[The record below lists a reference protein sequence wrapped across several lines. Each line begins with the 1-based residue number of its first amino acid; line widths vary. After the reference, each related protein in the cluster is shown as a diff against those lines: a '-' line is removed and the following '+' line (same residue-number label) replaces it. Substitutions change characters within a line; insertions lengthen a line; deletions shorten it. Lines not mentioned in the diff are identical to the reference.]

1 MNRLFWIII
10 SAWFAFSLQAC
21 SGSSS
26 SSNDENDPD
35 EYEDEYDGEGG
46 DNGKGDGNSSGSRWD
61 KKSSGVVQKDSLGNP
76 ISSAG
81 EPGKPGEPGESGN
94 SSSSTGPVVG
104 IKDTV
109 IVDTTAVVD
118 VDALPE
124 CTADNEGESFLVKSE
139 NILYFCLAKEWVPS
153 DAVAQTAG
161 ISCRNGV
168 MVTGVNADDD
178 DDGGSSTGGYSSPW
192 GNFGGGG
199 NSVNT
204 SAVDDSSA
212 VPRMVGAHLVGV
224 AEKGPFRY
232 GTSIK
237 LIELDSTQ
245 HLADSKRTHKTCIL
259 NGDGN
264 YSFDS
269 VDFVSPYLRV
279 KANGFFRNELTGGL
293 SSKPVTLEAVVD
305 VTEKDT
311 VNVNILTHMEAPRVL
326 KLVENSGNNQP
337 VRAVKAQALREILSS
352 FEIQWDKS
360 SGSSSGGNNGGF
372 GGWNFGGQ
380 QQQTLTTDGRFAED
394 IGLFD
399 GDEYSG
405 ALLAI
410 SIMMQRNGSGS
421 EMTSYAAGIADRIKG
436 NGNWDD
442 NNAKADL
449 ADWLMVL
456 DTSGSYATIRNNIAS
471 WKMGEVPDFEKHL
484 KRFWSRAYN
493 FGDCNAQKADSVFCI
508 SNSLSAYF
516 CGGGYDQPGPTV
528 RFICDANTH
537 EWRAATAVEK
547 DTYGYGKGEYPGQ
560 IKNGRVNKEAYY
572 VYDNGKWRLA
582 TSDDIQ
588 EFEDIEDVYK
598 SLQAGEK
605 VIFFLRHAKRSDD
618 TGKNGHLTDE
628 GKAQSKSV
636 GEKFKGEDI
645 YFANSNYTRS
655 YETCDNIAIG
665 AGMSGAEKNVI
676 DDLDG
681 EWYVKDNNKLEQYK
695 SNNGGG
701 WVVASEYTYKG
712 SYSDAYYDL
721 EEYSEKY
728 ITEVIKPEFSKVKK
742 VGVFISHDMFVVP
755 LTAYFTNMKVNLR
768 YFDTKQWIN
777 YLAGLAIIMGK
788 DGTIRYVPVRGLDS
802 GTMTM

>member
-1 MNRLFWIII
+1 MNRLFWIIV
-10 SAWFAFSLQAC
+10 FAFWALSMEGC
-21 SGSSS
+21 SGHSSS
-26 SSNDENDPD
+26 SDP
-35 EYEDEYDGEGG
+35 EEDVEDIYSEEG
-46 DNGKGDGNSSGSRWD
+46 SSGSRWE
-61 KKSSGVVQKDSLGNP
+61 KNSSGVVQKDSLGRP
-76 ISSAG
+76 ISSATDA
-81 EPGKPGEPGESGN
+81 GKPGETSN

-109 IVDTTAVVD
+109 ITDTTMVSD

-124 CTADNEGESFLVKSE
+124 CNAASEGESFFVRNE
-139 NILYFCLAKEWVPS
+139 NTLYFCLAKNWVPS
-153 DAVAQTAG
+153 DEVAQTTG

-168 MVTGVNADDD
+168 LVTGEDVDDD
-178 DDGGSSTGGYSSPW
+178 DDDSGSSGGTTFPW

-204 SAVDDSSA
+204 SAVDDSTA
-212 VPRMVGAHLVGV
+212 EPRMVGAHLVGI

-232 GTSIK
+232 GTSVK

-279 KANGFFRNELTGGL
+279 KASGYFRNELTGGL

-337 VRAVKAQALREILSS
+337 IRAVKAQALRDILSS
-352 FEIQWDKS
+352 FDIQWEKS
-360 SGSSSGGNNGGF
+360 SGSGSTGGGNGGGFGGGF
-372 GGWNFGGQ
+372 GGWNFGG

-410 SIMMQRNGSGS
+410 SIMMQRKGSGS
-421 EMTSYAAGIADRIKG
+421 EMLSYAAGIADRIKG

-471 WKMGEVPDFEKHL
+471 WNLGEVPAFEKHL

-493 FGDCNAQKADSVFCI
+493 FGDCNAQNADTVKCI

-537 EWRAATAVEK
+537 EWRAATDIEK
-547 DTYGYGKGEYPGQ
+547 DTYGFGKGEYEGQ
-560 IKNGRVNKEAYY
+560 IKSGRVNTDRYY
-572 VYDNGKWRLA
+572 IYDDNKWRAA
-582 TSDDIQ
+582 TNDDIR
-588 EFEDIEDVYK
+588 EFEELQSVYK
-598 SLQAGEK
+598 SLKSGEK
-605 VIFFLRHAKRSDD
+605 VIFFLRHAKRTDD

-628 GKAQSKSV
+628 GKSQSKQV
-636 GEKFKGEDI
+636 GEQLKGEDI
-645 YFANSNYTRS
+645 YFANSTYTRS
-655 YETCDNIAIG
+655 METCENIAKG
-665 AGMSGAEKNVI
+665 AGVSYSENTIEA
-676 DDLDG
+676 LDG
-681 EWYVKDNNKLEQYK
+681 EWYVKDNSKLEQHK
-695 SNNGGG
+695 SSDGGG
-701 WVVASEYTYKG
+701 WVVASAYAYKG
-712 SYSDAYYDL
+712 AYTDAFYDL
-721 EEYSEKY
+721 ATYSENF
-728 ITEVIKPEFSKVKK
+728 ITEIIKPEFKNVKR

-755 LTAYFTNMKVNLR
+755 LTAYYTDKKVNLR
-768 YFDTKQWIN
+768 YFETKQWIN
-777 YLAGLAIIMGK
+777 YLAGLAIILGT

>member
-1 MNRLFWIII
+1 MNRLFWIVV
-10 SAWFAFSLQAC
+10 FAFWTLSMEGC
-21 SGSSS
+21 SGHSSS
-26 SSNDENDPD
+26 SDP
-35 EYEDEYDGEGG
+35 EEDVEDIYSEEG
-46 DNGKGDGNSSGSRWD
+46 SSGSRWE
-61 KKSSGVVQKDSLGNP
+61 KNSSGVVQKDSLGRP
-76 ISSAG
+76 ISSATDA
-81 EPGKPGEPGESGN
+81 GKPGESSN

-109 IVDTTAVVD
+109 ITDTTMVSD

-124 CTADNEGESFLVKSE
+124 CNAASEGESFFVRNE
-139 NILYFCLAKEWVPS
+139 NTLYFCLAKNWVPS
-153 DAVAQTAG
+153 DEVAQTTG

-168 MVTGVNADDD
+168 LVTGEDVDDD
-178 DDGGSSTGGYSSPW
+178 DDDSGSSGGTTFPW

-204 SAVDDSSA
+204 SAVDDSTA
-212 VPRMVGAHLVGV
+212 EPRMVGAHLVGI

-232 GTSIK
+232 GTSVK

-279 KANGFFRNELTGGL
+279 KASGYFRNELTGGL

-337 VRAVKAQALREILSS
+337 IRAVKAQALRDILSS
-352 FEIQWDKS
+352 FDIQWEKS
-360 SGSSSGGNNGGF
+360 SGSGSTGGGNGGGF

-410 SIMMQRNGSGS
+410 SIMMQRKGSGS
-421 EMTSYAAGIADRIKG
+421 EMLSYAAGIADRIKG

-471 WKMGEVPDFEKHL
+471 WNLGEVPAFEKHL

-493 FGDCNAQKADSVFCI
+493 FGDCNAQNADTVKCI

-537 EWRAATAVEK
+537 EWRAATDIEK
-547 DTYGYGKGEYPGQ
+547 DTYGFGKGEYDGQ
-560 IKNGRVNKEAYY
+560 IKSGRVNTDRYY
-572 VYDNGKWRLA
+572 IYDDNKWRAA

-588 EFEDIEDVYK
+588 EFEELESVYK
-598 SLQAGEK
+598 SLKSGEK
-605 VIFFLRHAKRSDD
+605 VIFFLRHAKRTDD

-628 GKAQSKSV
+628 GKSQSKQV
-636 GEKFKGEDI
+636 GEQLKGEDI
-645 YFANSNYTRS
+645 YFANSTYTRS
-655 YETCDNIAIG
+655 METCENIAKG
-665 AGMSGAEKNVI
+665 AGVSYSENTIEA
-676 DDLDG
+676 LDG
-681 EWYVKDNNKLEQYK
+681 EWYVKDNSKLEQHK
-695 SNNGGG
+695 SSDGGG
-701 WVVASEYTYKG
+701 WAVASAYAYKG
-712 SYSDAYYDL
+712 AYSDAFYDL
-721 EEYSEKY
+721 ATYSENF
-728 ITEVIKPEFSKVKK
+728 ITEIIKPEFKNVKR

-755 LTAYFTNMKVNLR
+755 LTAYYTDKKVNLR
-768 YFDTKQWIN
+768 YFETKQWIN
-777 YLAGLAIIMGK
+777 YLAGLAIILGT

>member
-1 MNRLFWIII
+1 MNRLFWIIV
-10 SAWFAFSLQAC
+10 SVWFAFSMQAC

-26 SSNDENDPD
+26 SSNEELDPD
-35 EYEDEYDGEGG
+35 EIGDDYIDDDDDGR
-46 DNGKGDGNSSGSRWD
+46 SSGSRWE
-61 KKSSGVVQKDSLGNP
+61 KRSSGVVQKDSLGRP
-76 ISSAG
+76 ISSAAD
-81 EPGKPGEPGESGN
+81 PDKPGEPGEPGGSGN

-104 IKDTV
+104 IEDPV
-109 IVDTTAVVD
+109 IEDTTTVVD
-118 VDALPE
+118 VEALPE
-124 CTADNEGESFLVKSE
+124 CTAQSEGESFLVKSE
-139 NILYFCLAKEWVPS
+139 NILYFCLAGEWVPS
-153 DAVAQTAG
+153 EEVSQATG
-161 ISCRNGV
+161 ISCRDGK
-168 MVTGVNADDD
+168 MYTGVEDDD
-178 DDGGSSTGGYSSPW
+178 EKGSSSGGTSPW
-192 GNFGGGG
+192 GNFGGS
-199 NSVNT
+199 SVNT
-204 SAVDDSSA
+204 AAVDTA
-212 VPRMVGAHLVGV
+212 EPRIVGARLVGI

-269 VDFVSPYLRV
+269 VDYVSPYLRV
-279 KANGFFRNELTGGL
+279 KANGYYRSELTGGL
-293 SSKPVTLEAVVD
+293 SPSPVTLEAVVD

-311 VNVNILTHMEAPRVL
+311 VNVNILTHMEAERVL

-337 VRAVKAQALREILSS
+337 IRAVKAQALRDILSS
-352 FEIQWDKS
+352 FDIQWEKS
-360 SGSSSGGNNGGF
+360 SGSGSTGGNGGF

-380 QQQTLTTDGRFAED
+380 QQQLTTDGRFAED

-410 SIMMQRNGSGS
+410 SIMMQRKGSGS
-421 EMTSYAAGIADRIKG
+421 EMMSYAAGIADRIKG

-471 WKMGEVPDFEKHL
+471 WNMGEVPAFEKHL

-493 FGDCNAQKADSVFCI
+493 FGDCNAQNADTVKCI

-560 IKNGRVNKEAYY
+560 IKNGRVDKEKYY
-572 VYDNGKWRLA
+572 VYDDENKKWRAA

-588 EFEDIEDVYK
+588 EFEDLEDVYK
-598 SLQAGEK
+598 GLKAGEK

-618 TGKNGHLTDE
+618 TGKKGHLTDD
-628 GKAQSKSV
+628 GKTQSQGV
-636 GEKFKGEDI
+636 GAKLKGEDI
-645 YFANSNYTRS
+645 YFANSTYTRS
-655 YETCDNIAIG
+655 METCENIAKG
-665 AGMSGAEKNVI
+665 AGSSYSENTIEA
-676 DDLDG
+676 LDG

-701 WVVASEYTYKG
+701 WVVASEYAYKG
-712 SYSDAYYDL
+712 SYSDAFYDL
-721 EEYSEKY
+721 GNYSENF
-728 ITEVIKPEFSKVKK
+728 ITEIIKPEFANVKK

-755 LTAYFTNMKVNLR
+755 LTAYFTDKKVNLR

>member
-1 MNRLFWIII
+1 MNRLFWIIV
-10 SAWFAFSLQAC
+10 SVWFAFSMQAC

-26 SSNDENDPD
+26 SSNEELDPD
-35 EYEDEYDGEGG
+35 EIGDDYIDDDDDGR
-46 DNGKGDGNSSGSRWD
+46 SSGSRWE
-61 KKSSGVVQKDSLGNP
+61 KRSSGVVQKDSLGRP
-76 ISSAG
+76 ISSAAD
-81 EPGKPGEPGESGN
+81 PDKPGEPGEPGGSGN

-104 IKDTV
+104 IEDPV
-109 IVDTTAVVD
+109 IEDTTTVVD
-118 VDALPE
+118 VEALPE
-124 CTADNEGESFLVKSE
+124 CTAQSEGESFLVKSE
-139 NILYFCLAKEWVPS
+139 NILYFCLAGEWVPS
-153 DAVAQTAG
+153 EEVSQAAG
-161 ISCRNGV
+161 ISCRDGK
-168 MVTGVNADDD
+168 MYTGVEDDD
-178 DDGGSSTGGYSSPW
+178 EKGSSSGGTSPW
-192 GNFGGGG
+192 GNFGG

-204 SAVDDSSA
+204 AAVDTA
-212 VPRMVGAHLVGV
+212 EPRIVGARLVGV

-269 VDFVSPYLRV
+269 VDYVSPYLRV
-279 KANGFFRNELTGGL
+279 KANGYYRSELTGGL
-293 SSKPVTLEAVVD
+293 SPSPVTLEAVVD

-311 VNVNILTHMEAPRVL
+311 VNVNILTHMEAGRVL

-337 VRAVKAQALREILSS
+337 IRKVKAQALREILSS

-360 SGSSSGGNNGGF
+360 SGSGSTGGGF
-372 GGWNFGGQ
+372 GGGWGFGQ
-380 QQQTLTTDGRFAED
+380 QQQQLTTDGRFAED

-410 SIMMQRNGSGS
+410 SIMMQRKGSGS
-421 EMTSYAAGIADRIKG
+421 EMMSYAAGIADRIKG

-471 WKMGEVPDFEKHL
+471 WNMGEVPAFEKHL

-560 IKNGRVNKEAYY
+560 IKNGRVDKEKYY
-572 VYDNGKWRLA
+572 VYDDENKKWRAA

-588 EFEDIEDVYK
+588 EFEDLEDVYK
-598 SLQAGEK
+598 GLKAGEK

-618 TGKNGHLTDE
+618 TGKKGHLTDD
-628 GKAQSKSV
+628 GKTQSQNV
-636 GEKFKGEDI
+636 GAKLKGEDI
-645 YFANSNYTRS
+645 YFANSTYTRS
-655 YETCDNIAIG
+655 METCENIAKG
-665 AGMSGAEKNVI
+665 AGSSYSENTIEA
-676 DDLDG
+676 LDG

-701 WVVASEYTYKG
+701 WVVASEYAYKG
-712 SYSDAYYDL
+712 SYPDAFYDL
-721 EEYSEKY
+721 GNYSEKF
-728 ITEVIKPEFSKVKK
+728 ITEIIKPEFANVKK

-755 LTAYFTNMKVNLR
+755 LTAYFTDKKVNLR

>member
-1 MNRLFWIII
+1 MNRLFWIIVSVWI
-10 SAWFAFSLQAC
+10 AFSMQAC

-26 SSNDENDPD
+26 SSNEELDPD
-35 EYEDEYDGEGG
+35 EYGDVYEGD
-46 DNGKGDGNSSGSRWD
+46 DNGRSSGSRWE
-61 KKSSGVVQKDSLGNP
+61 KRSSGVVQKDSLGRP
-76 ISSAG
+76 ISSAAD
-81 EPGKPGEPGESGN
+81 PDKPGEPGGN
-94 SSSSTGPVVG
+94 PTDPSVSSSSTGAVAG

-109 IVDTTAVVD
+109 IEDTTTVVD
-118 VDALPE
+118 VEALPE
-124 CTADNEGESFLVKSE
+124 CTAANEGESFLVKSE

-153 DAVAQTAG
+153 EEVSQSTG
-161 ISCRNGV
+161 ISCRDGK
-168 MVTGVNADDD
+168 MYTGVEDEDDSK
-178 DDGGSSTGGYSSPW
+178 GSSTGGSTSPW
-192 GNFGGGG
+192 GGFGGG
-199 NSVNT
+199 NTVNT
-204 SAVDDSSA
+204 AAVDTA
-212 VPRMVGAHLVGV
+212 EPRIVGARLVGV

-245 HLADSKRTHKTCIL
+245 HLADSKRTHNTCIL

-269 VDFVSPYLRV
+269 VDYVSPYLRI
-279 KANGFFRNELTGGL
+279 KANGYFRNELTGGL

-311 VNVNILTHMEAPRVL
+311 VNVNILTHMEAGRVL

-337 VRAVKAQALREILSS
+337 IRAVKAQALREILSS
-352 FEIQWDKS
+352 FEIQWDGKS
-360 SGSSSGGNNGGF
+360 SSTGGNTGGGF
-372 GGWNFGGQ
+372 GGGWGFGQ
-380 QQQTLTTDGRFAED
+380 QQQQLTTDGRFAED

-410 SIMMQRNGSGS
+410 SIMMQRKGSGS
-421 EMTSYAAGIADRIKG
+421 EMLSYAAGIADRIKG

-471 WKMGEVPDFEKHL
+471 WHMGEVPAFEKHL

-493 FGDCNAQKADSVFCI
+493 FGDCNAQKADTVYCI

-537 EWRAATAVEK
+537 EWRAATDVEK

-560 IKNGRVNKEAYY
+560 LKNGRVNKEKYY
-572 VYDNGKWRLA
+572 VYDDENHKWRAA

-588 EFEDIEDVYK
+588 EFEPIEDVYK
-598 SLQAGEK
+598 NLKAGEK
-605 VIFFLRHAKRSDD
+605 VIFYLRHAKRSDD

-628 GKAQSKSV
+628 GKNQSQSV
-636 GEKFKGEDI
+636 GEKLKGEDI
-645 YFANSNYTRS
+645 YFANSTYTRS
-655 YETCDNIAIG
+655 KETCENIAKGAGASYTENTIG
-665 AGMSGAEKNVI
+665 A
-676 DDLDG
+676 LDG

-701 WVVASEYTYKG
+701 WVVASEYAYKG
-712 SYSDAYYDL
+712 SYTDAFYDL
-721 EEYSEKY
+721 ETYSENFIKE
-728 ITEVIKPEFSKVKK
+728 IIKPEFAKVKK
-742 VGVFISHDMFVVP
+742 VGVFISHDMFVAP
-755 LTAYFTNMKVNLR
+755 FTAYFTDKKVNLR

-788 DGTIRYVPVRGLDS
+788 DGSIRYVPVRGLDS

>member
-1 MNRLFWIII
+1 MNRLFWIIV
-10 SAWFAFSLQAC
+10 SVWFAFSMQAC

-26 SSNDENDPD
+26 SSNEELDPD
-35 EYEDEYDGEGG
+35 EIGDDYVDG
-46 DNGKGDGNSSGSRWD
+46 DDDGRSSGSRWE
-61 KKSSGVVQKDSLGNP
+61 KRSSGVVQKDSLGRP
-76 ISSAG
+76 ISSAAD
-81 EPGKPGEPGESGN
+81 PDKPGEPGEPGGSGN

-104 IKDTV
+104 IEDPV
-109 IVDTTAVVD
+109 IEDTTTVVD
-118 VDALPE
+118 VEALPE
-124 CTADNEGESFLVKSE
+124 CTAQSEGESFLVKSE
-139 NILYFCLAKEWVPS
+139 NILYFCLAGEWVPS
-153 DAVAQTAG
+153 EEVSQATG
-161 ISCRNGV
+161 ISCRDGK
-168 MVTGVNADDD
+168 MYTGVEDDD
-178 DDGGSSTGGYSSPW
+178 EKGSSSGGTSPW
-192 GNFGGGG
+192 GNFGG

-204 SAVDDSSA
+204 AAVDTA
-212 VPRMVGAHLVGV
+212 EPRIVGARLVGV

-269 VDFVSPYLRV
+269 VDYVSPYLRV
-279 KANGFFRNELTGGL
+279 KANGYYRSELTGGL
-293 SSKPVTLEAVVD
+293 SPSPVTLEAVVD

-311 VNVNILTHMEAPRVL
+311 VNVNILTHMEAERVL

-337 VRAVKAQALREILSS
+337 IRAVKAQALRDILSS
-352 FEIQWDKS
+352 FDIQWDKS
-360 SGSSSGGNNGGF
+360 SGSGSTGGNGGF

-380 QQQTLTTDGRFAED
+380 QQQLTTDGRFAED

-410 SIMMQRNGSGS
+410 SIMMQRKGSGS
-421 EMTSYAAGIADRIKG
+421 EMMSYAAGIADRIKG

-471 WKMGEVPDFEKHL
+471 WNMGEVPDFEKHL

-560 IKNGRVNKEAYY
+560 IKNGRVDKEKYY
-572 VYDNGKWRLA
+572 VYDDENKKWRAA

-588 EFEDIEDVYK
+588 EFEDLEDVYK
-598 SLQAGEK
+598 SLQPGEK
-605 VIFFLRHAKRSDD
+605 VRHAKRSDD
-618 TGKNGHLTDE
+618 TGKKGHLTDD
-628 GKAQSKSV
+628 GKTQSQNV
-636 GEKFKGEDI
+636 GAKLKGEDI
-645 YFANSNYTRS
+645 YFANSTYTRS
-655 YETCDNIAIG
+655 METCENIAKG
-665 AGMSGAEKNVI
+665 AGSSYSENTIEA
-676 DDLDG
+676 LDG

-701 WVVASEYTYKG
+701 WVVASEYAYKG
-712 SYSDAYYDL
+712 SYTDAFYDL
-721 EEYSEKY
+721 GTYSESF
-728 ITEVIKPEFSKVKK
+728 ITEIIKPEFANVKK

-755 LTAYFTNMKVNLR
+755 LTAYFTDKKVNLR
-768 YFDTKQWIN
+768 YFDTKQWVN

>member
-1 MNRLFWIII
+1 MNRLFWIIV
-10 SAWFAFSLQAC
+10 SVWFAFSMQAC

-26 SSNDENDPD
+26 SSNEELDPD
-35 EYEDEYDGEGG
+35 EIGDDYIDDDDDGR
-46 DNGKGDGNSSGSRWD
+46 SSGSRWE
-61 KKSSGVVQKDSLGNP
+61 KRSSGVVQKDSLGRP
-76 ISSAG
+76 ISSAAD
-81 EPGKPGEPGESGN
+81 PDKPGEPGEPGGSGN

-104 IKDTV
+104 IEDPV
-109 IVDTTAVVD
+109 IEDTTTVVD
-118 VDALPE
+118 VEALPE
-124 CTADNEGESFLVKSE
+124 CTAQSEGESFLVKSE
-139 NILYFCLAKEWVPS
+139 DILYFCLAGEWVPS
-153 DAVAQTAG
+153 EEVSQATG
-161 ISCRNGV
+161 ISCRDGK
-168 MVTGVNADDD
+168 MYTGVEDDD
-178 DDGGSSTGGYSSPW
+178 EKGSSSGGTSPW
-192 GNFGGGG
+192 GNFGG

-204 SAVDDSSA
+204 AAVDTA
-212 VPRMVGAHLVGV
+212 EPRIVGARLVGV

-269 VDFVSPYLRV
+269 VDYVSPYLRV
-279 KANGFFRNELTGGL
+279 KANGYYRSELTGGL
-293 SSKPVTLEAVVD
+293 SPSPVTLEAVVD

-311 VNVNILTHMEAPRVL
+311 VNVNILTHMEAERVL

-337 VRAVKAQALREILSS
+337 IRAVKAQALRDILSS
-352 FEIQWDKS
+352 FDIQWDKS
-360 SGSSSGGNNGGF
+360 SGSGSTGGNGGF

-380 QQQTLTTDGRFAED
+380 QQQLTTDGRFAED

-410 SIMMQRNGSGS
+410 SIMMQRKGSGS
-421 EMTSYAAGIADRIKG
+421 EMMSYAAGIADRIKG

-471 WKMGEVPDFEKHL
+471 WNMGEVPDFEKHL

-560 IKNGRVNKEAYY
+560 IKNGRVDKEKYY
-572 VYDNGKWRLA
+572 VYDDENKKWRAA

-588 EFEDIEDVYK
+588 EFEDLEDVYK
-598 SLQAGEK
+598 GLKAGEK

-618 TGKNGHLTDE
+618 TGKKGHLTDD
-628 GKAQSKSV
+628 GKTQSQGV
-636 GEKFKGEDI
+636 GAKLKGEDI
-645 YFANSNYTRS
+645 YFANSTYTRS
-655 YETCDNIAIG
+655 METCENIAKG
-665 AGMSGAEKNVI
+665 AGSSYSENTIEA
-676 DDLDG
+676 LDG

-701 WVVASEYTYKG
+701 WVVASEYAYKG
-712 SYSDAYYDL
+712 SYTDAFYDL
-721 EEYSEKY
+721 GTYSESF
-728 ITEVIKPEFSKVKK
+728 ITEIIKPEFANVKK

-755 LTAYFTNMKVNLR
+755 LTAYFTDKKVNLR
-768 YFDTKQWIN
+768 YFDTKQWVN

>member
-10 SAWFAFSLQAC
+10 SVWFAFSMQAC
-21 SGSSS
+21 SGNSS
-26 SSNDENDPD
+26 SSNEGVDPD
-35 EYEDEYDGEGG
+35 EEYIDEDDDHGR
-46 DNGKGDGNSSGSRWD
+46 SSGSRWD
-61 KKSSGVVQKDSLGNP
+61 KHSSGVVQKDSLGRP
-76 ISSAG
+76 LSSSAG
-81 EPGKPGEPGESGN
+81 DPGKPGEPGSTT
-94 SSSSTGPVVG
+94 SSSSTGPVIG
-104 IKDTV
+104 IQDTV
-109 IVDTTAVVD
+109 IEDTSVVVD
-118 VDALPE
+118 VEALPE
-124 CTADNEGESFLVKSE
+124 CTAENEGESFLVKSE
-139 NILYFCLAKEWVPS
+139 NVLYFCLAKEWVAS
-153 DAVAQTAG
+153 EEVSQTTG

-168 MVTGVNADDD
+168 LMTGGDEGDD

-199 NSVNT
+199 GNSVNT
-204 SAVDDSSA
+204 AAVDTA
-212 VPRMVGAHLVGV
+212 EPRIVGAHLVGV

-264 YSFDS
+264 FNFDS
-269 VDFVSPYLRV
+269 VDYVSPYLRV
-279 KANGFFRNELTGGL
+279 KATGYFRNELTGGL
-293 SSKPVTLEAVVD
+293 SSEHVTLEAVVD
-305 VTEKDT
+305 VTEKDS
-311 VNVNILTHMEAPRVL
+311 VNVNMLTHMEAPRVL

-337 VRAVKAQALREILSS
+337 VRAVKAQALRDILAS
-352 FEIQWDKS
+352 FEIQWEKS
-360 SGSSSGGNNGGF
+360 SSSGGNGGGF
-372 GGWNFGGQ
+372 GGWGFGQ
-380 QQQTLTTDGRFAED
+380 QQQQQVKTDGRFAED

-410 SIMMQRNGSGS
+410 SIMMQRKGSGR
-421 EMTSYAAGIADRIKG
+421 EMLSYTSGIADRIKG

-456 DTSGSYATIRNNIAS
+456 DTSGSYATIRNNVAS
-471 WKMGEVPDFEKHL
+471 WNMGKVPDFEQHL
-484 KRFWSRAYN
+484 RHFWTKVYN
-493 FGDCNAQKADSVFCI
+493 FGECGSHNADTVKFI
-508 SNSLSAYF
+508 SNSLSKYF
-516 CGGGYDQPGPTV
+516 VSGYDQPGPTV
-528 RFICDANTH
+528 RFICDASTH
-537 EWRAATAVEK
+537 EWRAATDVEK

-560 IKNGRVNKEAYY
+560 LKNGIINKEKYY
-572 VYDNGKWRLA
+572 VYDDANKKWRAA

-588 EFEDIEDVYK
+588 EFEAIEDVYK
-598 SLQAGEK
+598 SLKSGEK

-628 GKAQSKSV
+628 GKSQSQSV
-636 GEKFKGEDI
+636 GEKLKGEDI
-645 YFANSNYTRS
+645 YFANSTYTRS
-655 YETCDNIAIG
+655 KETCENIAKG
-665 AGMSGAEKNVI
+665 AGASYTENTLE
-676 DDLDG
+676 DLDG
-681 EWYVKDNNKLEQYK
+681 EWYVKDNNKLESYK
-695 SNNGGG
+695 SSNGGG
-701 WVVASEYTYKG
+701 WVVASEYAYKG
-712 SYSDAYYDL
+712 SYTDAFYDL
-721 EEYSEKY
+721 EDYSDKY
-728 ITEVIKPEFSKVKK
+728 IKEIIKPEFANVKK

-755 LTAYFTNMKVNLR
+755 LTAYFTNKKVNLR

>member
-1 MNRLFWIII
+1 MNRLFWIIV
-10 SAWFAFSLQAC
+10 SVWFAFSMQAC

-26 SSNDENDPD
+26 SSNEELDPD
-35 EYEDEYDGEGG
+35 EIGDDYIDDDDDGR
-46 DNGKGDGNSSGSRWD
+46 SSGSRWE
-61 KKSSGVVQKDSLGNP
+61 KRSSGVVQKDSLGRP
-76 ISSAG
+76 ISSAAD
-81 EPGKPGEPGESGN
+81 PDKPGEPGEPGGSGN
-94 SSSSTGPVVG
+94 SSSSTGAVVG
-104 IKDTV
+104 IEDPV
-109 IVDTTAVVD
+109 IEDTTTVVD
-118 VDALPE
+118 VEALPE
-124 CTADNEGESFLVKSE
+124 CTAQSEGESFLVKSE
-139 NILYFCLAKEWVPS
+139 NILYFCLAGEWVPS
-153 DAVAQTAG
+153 EEVSQATG
-161 ISCRNGV
+161 ISCRDGK
-168 MVTGVNADDD
+168 MYTGVEDDD
-178 DDGGSSTGGYSSPW
+178 EKGSSSGGTSPW
-192 GNFGGGG
+192 GNFGG

-204 SAVDDSSA
+204 AAVDTA
-212 VPRMVGAHLVGV
+212 EPRIVGARLVGV

-269 VDFVSPYLRV
+269 VDYVSPYLRV
-279 KANGFFRNELTGGL
+279 KANGYYRSELTGGL
-293 SSKPVTLEAVVD
+293 SSKAVTLEAVVD

-311 VNVNILTHMEAPRVL
+311 VNVNILTHMEAERVL

-337 VRAVKAQALREILSS
+337 IRAVKAQALRDILSS
-352 FEIQWDKS
+352 FDIQWDKS
-360 SGSSSGGNNGGF
+360 SGSGSTGGNGGF

-380 QQQTLTTDGRFAED
+380 QQQLTTDGRFAED

-410 SIMMQRNGSGS
+410 SIMMQRKGSGS
-421 EMTSYAAGIADRIKG
+421 EMMSYAAGIADRIKG

-471 WKMGEVPDFEKHL
+471 WNMGEVPDFEKHL

-560 IKNGRVNKEAYY
+560 IKNGRVDKEKYY
-572 VYDNGKWRLA
+572 VYDDENKKWRAA

-588 EFEDIEDVYK
+588 EFEDLEDVYK
-598 SLQAGEK
+598 GLKAGEK

-628 GKAQSKSV
+628 GKAQSQGV
-636 GEKFKGEDI
+636 GAKLKGEDI
-645 YFANSNYTRS
+645 YFANSTYTRS
-655 YETCDNIAIG
+655 METCENVAKG
-665 AGMSGAEKNVI
+665 AGVSFTENTIEA
-676 DDLDG
+676 LDG

-701 WVVASEYTYKG
+701 WVVASEYAYKG
-712 SYSDAYYDL
+712 SYTDAFYDL
-721 EEYSEKY
+721 GTYSESF
-728 ITEVIKPEFSKVKK
+728 ITEIIKPEFANVKK

-755 LTAYFTNMKVNLR
+755 LTAYFTDKKVNLR

>member
-1 MNRLFWIII
+1 MNRLFWIIV
-10 SAWFAFSLQAC
+10 SVWFAFSMQAC

-26 SSNDENDPD
+26 SSNEEVDPD
-35 EYEDEYDGEGG
+35 EIGDDYVDG
-46 DNGKGDGNSSGSRWD
+46 DDDGRSSGSRWE
-61 KKSSGVVQKDSLGNP
+61 KRSSGVVQKDSLGRP
-76 ISSAG
+76 ISSAAD
-81 EPGKPGEPGESGN
+81 PDKPGEPGQSGN
-94 SSSSTGPVVG
+94 SSSSTGAVVG
-104 IKDTV
+104 IEDPV
-109 IVDTTAVVD
+109 IEDTTTVVD
-118 VDALPE
+118 VEALPE
-124 CTADNEGESFLVKSE
+124 CTAQNEGESFLVKSE
-139 NILYFCLAKEWVPS
+139 NVLYFCLAGEWVPS
-153 DAVAQTAG
+153 EEVSQATG
-161 ISCRNGV
+161 ISCRDGK
-168 MVTGVNADDD
+168 MYTGVEDEDEKGSSS
-178 DDGGSSTGGYSSPW
+178 GGSTSPW
-192 GNFGGGG
+192 GFGGG

-204 SAVDDSSA
+204 AAVDTA
-212 VPRMVGAHLVGV
+212 EPRIVGAHLVGV

-269 VDFVSPYLRV
+269 VDYVSPYLRV
-279 KANGFFRNELTGGL
+279 KANGYYRSELTGGL
-293 SSKPVTLEAVVD
+293 SPSPVTLEAVVD

-311 VNVNILTHMEAPRVL
+311 VNVNILTHMEAGRVL

-337 VRAVKAQALREILSS
+337 IRAVKAQALRDILSS
-352 FEIQWDKS
+352 FDIQWEKS
-360 SGSSSGGNNGGF
+360 SGSGSTGGNGGF

-380 QQQTLTTDGRFAED
+380 QQQQLTTDGRFAED

-410 SIMMQRNGSGS
+410 SIMMQRKGSGS
-421 EMTSYAAGIADRIKG
+421 EMASYAAGIADRIKG

-471 WKMGEVPDFEKHL
+471 WNMGEVPDFEKHL

-493 FGDCNAQKADSVFCI
+493 FGDCNAQNADTVKCI

-537 EWRAATAVEK
+537 VWRAATAVEK

-560 IKNGRVNKEAYY
+560 IKNGRVDKEKYY
-572 VYDNGKWRLA
+572 VYDDENKKWRVA

-588 EFEDIEDVYK
+588 EFEDLEDVYK
-598 SLQAGEK
+598 NLKAGEK

-618 TGKNGHLTDE
+618 TGKKGHLTDD
-628 GKAQSKSV
+628 GKTQSQGV
-636 GEKFKGEDI
+636 GAKLKGEDI
-645 YFANSNYTRS
+645 YFANSTYTRS
-655 YETCDNIAIG
+655 METCENIAKG
-665 AGMSGAEKNVI
+665 AGSSYSENTIEA
-676 DDLDG
+676 LDG
-681 EWYVKDNNKLEQYK
+681 EWYVKDNSKLEQYK

-701 WVVASEYTYKG
+701 WVVASEYAYKG
-712 SYSDAYYDL
+712 SYPDAFYDL
-721 EEYSEKY
+721 GNYSENF
-728 ITEVIKPEFSKVKK
+728 ITEIIKPEFAKVKK

-755 LTAYFTNMKVNLR
+755 LTAYFTDKKVNLR

-777 YLAGLAIIMGK
+777 YLAGLAIIMGS
-788 DGTIRYVPVRGLDS
+788 DGKIRYVPVKGLES

>member
-1 MNRLFWIII
+1 MNRLFWIIV
-10 SAWFAFSLQAC
+10 SVWFAFSMQAC

-26 SSNDENDPD
+26 SSNEELDPD
-35 EYEDEYDGEGG
+35 EIGDDYIDDDDDGR
-46 DNGKGDGNSSGSRWD
+46 SSGSRWE
-61 KKSSGVVQKDSLGNP
+61 KRSSGVVQKDSLGRP
-76 ISSAG
+76 ISSAAD
-81 EPGKPGEPGESGN
+81 PDKPGEPGEPGGSGN

-104 IKDTV
+104 IQDTV

-118 VDALPE
+118 VEALPE
-124 CTADNEGESFLVKSE
+124 CTAQSEGESFLVKSE
-139 NILYFCLAKEWVPS
+139 NILYFCLAGEWVPS
-153 DAVAQTAG
+153 EEVSQATG
-161 ISCRNGV
+161 ISCRDGK
-168 MVTGVNADDD
+168 MYTGVEDDD
-178 DDGGSSTGGYSSPW
+178 EKGSSSHGGW
-192 GNFGGGG
+192 GFG
-199 NSVNT
+199 NTVNT
-204 SAVDDSSA
+204 DAVDTA
-212 VPRMVGAHLVGV
+212 EPRIVGARLVGV

-259 NGDGN
+259 NGNGN

-269 VDFVSPYLRV
+269 VDYVSPYLRV
-279 KANGFFRNELTGGL
+279 KANGYYRSELTGGL
-293 SSKPVTLEAVVD
+293 SSKAVTLEAVVD

-311 VNVNILTHMEAPRVL
+311 VNVNILTHMEAERVL

-337 VRAVKAQALREILSS
+337 IRAVKAQALRDILSS
-352 FEIQWDKS
+352 FDIQWDKS
-360 SGSSSGGNNGGF
+360 SGSGSTGGGGGF

-380 QQQTLTTDGRFAED
+380 QQQQLTTDGRFAED

-410 SIMMQRNGSGS
+410 SIMMQRKGSGS
-421 EMTSYAAGIADRIKG
+421 EMMSYAAGIADRIKG

-471 WKMGEVPDFEKHL
+471 WNMGEVPDFEKHL

-493 FGDCNAQKADSVFCI
+493 FGDCNAQNADTVKCI

-560 IKNGRVNKEAYY
+560 IKNGRVDKEKYY
-572 VYDNGKWRLA
+572 VYDDANKKWRVA

-588 EFEDIEDVYK
+588 EFEDLEDVYK
-598 SLQAGEK
+598 NLKSGEK

-628 GKAQSKSV
+628 GKAQSQGV
-636 GEKFKGEDI
+636 GAKLKGEDI
-645 YFANSNYTRS
+645 YFANSTYTRS
-655 YETCDNIAIG
+655 METCENVAKG
-665 AGMSGAEKNVI
+665 AGVSFTENTIEA
-676 DDLDG
+676 LDG

-701 WVVASEYTYKG
+701 WVVASEYAYKG
-712 SYSDAYYDL
+712 SYTDAFYDL
-721 EEYSEKY
+721 GTYSESF
-728 ITEVIKPEFSKVKK
+728 ITEIIKPEFANVKK

-755 LTAYFTNMKVNLR
+755 LTAYFTDKKVNLR

>member
-1 MNRLFWIII
+1 MNRLFWIIV
-10 SAWFAFSLQAC
+10 SVWFAFSMQAC

-26 SSNDENDPD
+26 SSNEELDPD
-35 EYEDEYDGEGG
+35 EIGDDYIDDDDDGR
-46 DNGKGDGNSSGSRWD
+46 SSGSRWE
-61 KKSSGVVQKDSLGNP
+61 KRSSGVVQKDSLGRP
-76 ISSAG
+76 ISSAAD
-81 EPGKPGEPGESGN
+81 PDKPGEPGEPGGSGN

-104 IKDTV
+104 IEDPV
-109 IVDTTAVVD
+109 IEDTTTVVD
-118 VDALPE
+118 VEALPE
-124 CTADNEGESFLVKSE
+124 CTAQSEGESFLVKSE
-139 NILYFCLAKEWVPS
+139 NILYFCLAGEWVPS
-153 DAVAQTAG
+153 EEVSQAAG
-161 ISCRNGV
+161 ISCRDGK
-168 MVTGVNADDD
+168 MYTGVEDDD
-178 DDGGSSTGGYSSPW
+178 EKGSSSGGTSPW
-192 GNFGGGG
+192 GNFGG

-204 SAVDDSSA
+204 AAVDTA
-212 VPRMVGAHLVGV
+212 EPRIVGARLVGV

-269 VDFVSPYLRV
+269 VDYVSPYLRV
-279 KANGFFRNELTGGL
+279 KANGYYRSELTGGL
-293 SSKPVTLEAVVD
+293 SPSPVTLEAVVD

-311 VNVNILTHMEAPRVL
+311 VNVNILTHMEAERVL

-337 VRAVKAQALREILSS
+337 IRAVKAQALRDILSS
-352 FEIQWDKS
+352 FDIQWDKS
-360 SGSSSGGNNGGF
+360 SGSGSTGGNGGF

-380 QQQTLTTDGRFAED
+380 QQQLTTDGRFAED

-410 SIMMQRNGSGS
+410 SIMMQRKGSGS
-421 EMTSYAAGIADRIKG
+421 EMMSYAAGIADRIKG

-471 WKMGEVPDFEKHL
+471 WNMGEVPDFEKHL

-560 IKNGRVNKEAYY
+560 IKNGRVDKEKYY
-572 VYDNGKWRLA
+572 VYDDENKKWRAA

-588 EFEDIEDVYK
+588 EFEDLEDVYK
-598 SLQAGEK
+598 GLKAGEK

-618 TGKNGHLTDE
+618 TGKKGHLTDD
-628 GKAQSKSV
+628 GKTQSQGV
-636 GEKFKGEDI
+636 GAKLKGEDI
-645 YFANSNYTRS
+645 YFANSTYTRS
-655 YETCDNIAIG
+655 METCENIAKG
-665 AGMSGAEKNVI
+665 AGSSYSENTIEA
-676 DDLDG
+676 LDG

-701 WVVASEYTYKG
+701 WVVASEYAYKG
-712 SYSDAYYDL
+712 SYTDAFYDL
-721 EEYSEKY
+721 GTYSESF
-728 ITEVIKPEFSKVKK
+728 ITEIIKPEFAKVKK

-755 LTAYFTNMKVNLR
+755 LTAYFTDKKVNLR
-768 YFDTKQWIN
+768 YFDTKQWVN

>member
-1 MNRLFWIII
+1 MNRLFWIVV
-10 SAWFAFSLQAC
+10 FAFWALSMEGC
-21 SGSSS
+21 SGHSSS
-26 SSNDENDPD
+26 SDP
-35 EYEDEYDGEGG
+35 EEDVEDIYSEEG
-46 DNGKGDGNSSGSRWD
+46 SSGSRWE
-61 KKSSGVVQKDSLGNP
+61 KNSSGVVQKDSLGRP
-76 ISSAG
+76 ISSATDA
-81 EPGKPGEPGESGN
+81 GKPGETSN

-109 IVDTTAVVD
+109 ITDTTMVSD

-124 CTADNEGESFLVKSE
+124 CNAASEGESFFVRNE
-139 NILYFCLAKEWVPS
+139 NTLYFCLAKNWVPS
-153 DAVAQTAG
+153 DEVAQTTG

-168 MVTGVNADDD
+168 LVTGEDVDDD
-178 DDGGSSTGGYSSPW
+178 DDDSGSSGGTTFPW

-204 SAVDDSSA
+204 SAVDDSTA
-212 VPRMVGAHLVGV
+212 EPRMVGAHLVGI

-232 GTSIK
+232 GTSVK

-279 KANGFFRNELTGGL
+279 KASGYFRNELTGGL

-337 VRAVKAQALREILSS
+337 IRAVKAQALRDILSS
-352 FEIQWDKS
+352 FDIQWEKS
-360 SGSSSGGNNGGF
+360 SGSGSTGGGNGGGF

-410 SIMMQRNGSGS
+410 SIMMQRKGSGS
-421 EMTSYAAGIADRIKG
+421 EMLSYAAGIADRIKG

-471 WKMGEVPDFEKHL
+471 WNLGEVPAFEKHL

-493 FGDCNAQKADSVFCI
+493 FGDCNAQNADTVKCI

-537 EWRAATAVEK
+537 EWRAATDIEK
-547 DTYGYGKGEYPGQ
+547 DTYGFGKGEYDGQ
-560 IKNGRVNKEAYY
+560 IKSGRVNTDRYY
-572 VYDNGKWRLA
+572 IYDDNKWRAA

-588 EFEDIEDVYK
+588 EFEELESVYK
-598 SLQAGEK
+598 SLKSGEK
-605 VIFFLRHAKRSDD
+605 VIFFLRHAKRTDD

-628 GKAQSKSV
+628 GKSQSKQV
-636 GEKFKGEDI
+636 GEQLKGEDI
-645 YFANSNYTRS
+645 YFANSTYTRS
-655 YETCDNIAIG
+655 METCENIAKG
-665 AGMSGAEKNVI
+665 AGVSYSENTIEA
-676 DDLDG
+676 LDG
-681 EWYVKDNNKLEQYK
+681 EWYVKDNSKLEQHK
-695 SNNGGG
+695 SSDGGG
-701 WVVASEYTYKG
+701 WAVASAYAYKG
-712 SYSDAYYDL
+712 AYTDAFYDL
-721 EEYSEKY
+721 ATYSENF
-728 ITEVIKPEFSKVKK
+728 ITEIIKPEFKNVKR

-755 LTAYFTNMKVNLR
+755 LTAYYTDKKVNLR
-768 YFDTKQWIN
+768 YFETKQWIN
-777 YLAGLAIIMGK
+777 YLAGLAIILGT

>member
-1 MNRLFWIII
+1 MNRLFWIIV
-10 SAWFAFSLQAC
+10 SVWFAFSMQAC

-26 SSNDENDPD
+26 SSNEELDPD
-35 EYEDEYDGEGG
+35 EIGDDYIDDDDDGR
-46 DNGKGDGNSSGSRWD
+46 SSGSRWE
-61 KKSSGVVQKDSLGNP
+61 KRSSGVVQKDSLGRP
-76 ISSAG
+76 ISSAAD
-81 EPGKPGEPGESGN
+81 PDKPGEPGEPGGSGN

-104 IKDTV
+104 IEDPV
-109 IVDTTAVVD
+109 IEDTTTVVD
-118 VDALPE
+118 VEALPE
-124 CTADNEGESFLVKSE
+124 CTAQSEGESFLVKSE
-139 NILYFCLAKEWVPS
+139 NILYFCLAGEWVPS
-153 DAVAQTAG
+153 EEVSQAAG
-161 ISCRNGV
+161 ISCRDGK
-168 MVTGVNADDD
+168 MYTGVEDDD
-178 DDGGSSTGGYSSPW
+178 EKGSSSGGTSPW
-192 GNFGGGG
+192 GNFGGS
-199 NSVNT
+199 SVNT
-204 SAVDDSSA
+204 AAVDTA
-212 VPRMVGAHLVGV
+212 EPRIVGARLVGV

-269 VDFVSPYLRV
+269 VDYVSPYLRV
-279 KANGFFRNELTGGL
+279 KANGYYRSELTGGL
-293 SSKPVTLEAVVD
+293 SPSPVTLEAVVD

-311 VNVNILTHMEAPRVL
+311 VNVNILTHMEAERVL

-337 VRAVKAQALREILSS
+337 IRAVKAQALRDILSS
-352 FEIQWDKS
+352 FDIQWDKS
-360 SGSSSGGNNGGF
+360 SGSGSTGGNGGF

-380 QQQTLTTDGRFAED
+380 QQQLTTDGRFAED

-410 SIMMQRNGSGS
+410 SIMMQRKGSGS
-421 EMTSYAAGIADRIKG
+421 EMMSYAAGIADRIKG

-471 WKMGEVPDFEKHL
+471 WNMGEVPDFEKHL

-560 IKNGRVNKEAYY
+560 IKNGRVDKEKYY
-572 VYDNGKWRLA
+572 VYDDENKKWRAA

-588 EFEDIEDVYK
+588 EFEDLEDVYK
-598 SLQAGEK
+598 GLKAGEK

-618 TGKNGHLTDE
+618 TGKKGHLTDD
-628 GKAQSKSV
+628 GKTQSQGV
-636 GEKFKGEDI
+636 GAKLKGEDI
-645 YFANSNYTRS
+645 YFANSTYTRS
-655 YETCDNIAIG
+655 METCENIAKG
-665 AGMSGAEKNVI
+665 AGSSYSENTIEA
-676 DDLDG
+676 LDG

-701 WVVASEYTYKG
+701 WVVASEYAYKG
-712 SYSDAYYDL
+712 SYTDAFYDL
-721 EEYSEKY
+721 GTYSESF
-728 ITEVIKPEFSKVKK
+728 ITEIIKPEFANVKK

-755 LTAYFTNMKVNLR
+755 LTAYFTDKKVNLR
-768 YFDTKQWIN
+768 YFDTKQWVN

>member
-10 SAWFAFSLQAC
+10 SAWFAFSMQAC

-26 SSNDENDPD
+26 SSNEELDPD
-35 EYEDEYDGEGG
+35 EIGDDYIDDDDDGR
-46 DNGKGDGNSSGSRWD
+46 SSGSRWE
-61 KKSSGVVQKDSLGNP
+61 KRSSGVVQKDSLGRP
-76 ISSAG
+76 ISSAAD
-81 EPGKPGEPGESGN
+81 PDKPGEPGEPGGSGN

-104 IKDTV
+104 IEDPV
-109 IVDTTAVVD
+109 IEDTTTVVD
-118 VDALPE
+118 VEALPE
-124 CTADNEGESFLVKSE
+124 CTAQSEGESFLVKSE
-139 NILYFCLAKEWVPS
+139 NILYFCLAGEWVPS
-153 DAVAQTAG
+153 EEVSQATG
-161 ISCRNGV
+161 ISCRDGK
-168 MVTGVNADDD
+168 MYTGVEDDD
-178 DDGGSSTGGYSSPW
+178 EKGSSSGGTSPW
-192 GNFGGGG
+192 GNFGG

-204 SAVDDSSA
+204 AAVDTA
-212 VPRMVGAHLVGV
+212 EPRIVGARLVGV

-269 VDFVSPYLRV
+269 VDYVSPYLRV
-279 KANGFFRNELTGGL
+279 KANGYYRSELTGGL
-293 SSKPVTLEAVVD
+293 SPSPVTLEAVVD

-311 VNVNILTHMEAPRVL
+311 VNVNILTHMEAERVL

-337 VRAVKAQALREILSS
+337 IRAVKAQALRDILSS
-352 FEIQWDKS
+352 FDIQWDKS
-360 SGSSSGGNNGGF
+360 SGSGSTGGNGGF

-380 QQQTLTTDGRFAED
+380 QQQLTTDGRFAED

-410 SIMMQRNGSGS
+410 SIMMQRKGSGS
-421 EMTSYAAGIADRIKG
+421 EMMSYAAGIADRIKG

-471 WKMGEVPDFEKHL
+471 WNMGEVPDFEKHL

-560 IKNGRVNKEAYY
+560 IKNGRVDKEKYY
-572 VYDNGKWRLA
+572 VYDDETKKWRAA

-588 EFEDIEDVYK
+588 EFEDLEDVYK
-598 SLQAGEK
+598 SLQPGEK

-618 TGKNGHLTDE
+618 TGKKGHLTDD
-628 GKAQSKSV
+628 GKTQSQGV
-636 GEKFKGEDI
+636 GAKLKGEDI
-645 YFANSNYTRS
+645 YFANSTYTRS
-655 YETCDNIAIG
+655 METCENIAKG
-665 AGMSGAEKNVI
+665 AGSSYSENTIEA
-676 DDLDG
+676 LDG

-701 WVVASEYTYKG
+701 WVVASEYAYKG
-712 SYSDAYYDL
+712 SYSDAFYDL
-721 EEYSEKY
+721 GTYSESF
-728 ITEVIKPEFSKVKK
+728 ITEIIKPEFANVKK

-755 LTAYFTNMKVNLR
+755 LTAYFTDKKVNLR
-768 YFDTKQWIN
+768 YFDTKQWVN

>member
-1 MNRLFWIII
+1 MNRLFWIIV
-10 SAWFAFSLQAC
+10 SVWFAFSMQAC

-26 SSNDENDPD
+26 SSNEELDPD
-35 EYEDEYDGEGG
+35 EIGDDYIDDDDDGR
-46 DNGKGDGNSSGSRWD
+46 SSGSRWE
-61 KKSSGVVQKDSLGNP
+61 KRSSGVVQKDSLGRP
-76 ISSAG
+76 ISSAAD
-81 EPGKPGEPGESGN
+81 PDKPGEPGEPGGSGN

-104 IKDTV
+104 IEDPV
-109 IVDTTAVVD
+109 IEDTTTVVD
-118 VDALPE
+118 VEALSE
-124 CTADNEGESFLVKSE
+124 CTAQSEGESFLVKSE
-139 NILYFCLAKEWVPS
+139 NILYFCLAGEWVPS
-153 DAVAQTAG
+153 EEVSQATG
-161 ISCRNGV
+161 ISCRDGK
-168 MVTGVNADDD
+168 MYTGVEDDD
-178 DDGGSSTGGYSSPW
+178 EKGSSSGGTSPW
-192 GNFGGGG
+192 GNFGGS
-199 NSVNT
+199 SVNT
-204 SAVDDSSA
+204 AAVDTA
-212 VPRMVGAHLVGV
+212 EPRIVGAHLVGV

-269 VDFVSPYLRV
+269 VDYVSPYLRV
-279 KANGFFRNELTGGL
+279 KANGYYRNELTGGL

-311 VNVNILTHMEAPRVL
+311 VNVNILTHMEAGRVL

-337 VRAVKAQALREILSS
+337 IRAVKAQALRDILSS
-352 FEIQWDKS
+352 FDIQWEKS
-360 SGSSSGGNNGGF
+360 SGSGSTGGGNGGGF

-380 QQQTLTTDGRFAED
+380 QQQLTTDGRFAED

-410 SIMMQRNGSGS
+410 SIMMQRKGSGS

-471 WKMGEVPDFEKHL
+471 WNMGEVPAFEKHL

-493 FGDCNAQKADSVFCI
+493 FGDCGSHNADSVMCI
-508 SNSLSAYF
+508 TNSLSAYF
-516 CGGGYDQPGPTV
+516 APGGYDQPGPTV

-560 IKNGRVNKEAYY
+560 IKNGRVNKETYY
-572 VYDNGKWRLA
+572 VYDDGKWREA

-588 EFEDIEDVYK
+588 EFEDIGDVYK

-618 TGKNGHLTDE
+618 TGKNGHLTDD
-628 GKAQSKSV
+628 GKAQSKTV

-645 YFANSNYTRS
+645 YFANSTYTRS

-665 AGMSGAEKNVI
+665 AGMSGAEKNTI
-676 DDLDG
+676 EDLDG
-681 EWYVKDNNKLEQYK
+681 EWFVKDNNKLENYK

-701 WVVASEYTYKG
+701 WVVASAYAYKG
-712 SYSDAYYDL
+712 AYSDAYYDL
-721 EEYSEKY
+721 EDYSEKF
-728 ITEVIKPEFSKVKK
+728 IDEVVKPEFSKVKK

-755 LTAYFTNMKVNLR
+755 LTAYFTDKKVNLR

-777 YLAGLAIIMGK
+777 YLAGLAIILGK
-788 DGTIRYVPVRGLDS
+788 DGSIRYVPVRGLDS

>member
-1 MNRLFWIII
+1 MNRLFWIIV
-10 SAWFAFSLQAC
+10 SVWFAFSMQAC

-26 SSNDENDPD
+26 SSNEELDPD
-35 EYEDEYDGEGG
+35 EIGDDYIDDDDDGR
-46 DNGKGDGNSSGSRWD
+46 SSGSRWE
-61 KKSSGVVQKDSLGNP
+61 KRSSGVVQKDSLGRP
-76 ISSAG
+76 ISSAAD
-81 EPGKPGEPGESGN
+81 PDKPGEPGEPGGSGN
-94 SSSSTGPVVG
+94 SSSSTGAVVG
-104 IKDTV
+104 IEDPV
-109 IVDTTAVVD
+109 IEDTTTVVD
-118 VDALPE
+118 VEALPE
-124 CTADNEGESFLVKSE
+124 CTAQSEGESFLVKSE
-139 NILYFCLAKEWVPS
+139 NILYFCLAGEWVPS
-153 DAVAQTAG
+153 EEVSQAAG
-161 ISCRNGV
+161 ISCRDGK
-168 MVTGVNADDD
+168 MYTGVEDDD
-178 DDGGSSTGGYSSPW
+178 EKGSSSGGTSPW
-192 GNFGGGG
+192 GNFGGS
-199 NSVNT
+199 SVNT
-204 SAVDDSSA
+204 AAVDTA
-212 VPRMVGAHLVGV
+212 EPRIVGARLVGV

-269 VDFVSPYLRV
+269 VDYVSPYLRV
-279 KANGFFRNELTGGL
+279 KANGYYRSELTGGL
-293 SSKPVTLEAVVD
+293 SPSPVTLEAVVD

-311 VNVNILTHMEAPRVL
+311 VNVNILTHMEAERVL

-337 VRAVKAQALREILSS
+337 IRAVKAQALRDILSS
-352 FEIQWDKS
+352 FDIQWDKS
-360 SGSSSGGNNGGF
+360 SGSGSTGGNGGF

-380 QQQTLTTDGRFAED
+380 QQQLTTDGRFAED

-410 SIMMQRNGSGS
+410 SIMMQRKGSGS
-421 EMTSYAAGIADRIKG
+421 EMMSYAAGIADRIKG

-471 WKMGEVPDFEKHL
+471 WNMGEVPDFEKHL

-560 IKNGRVNKEAYY
+560 IKNGRVDKEKYY
-572 VYDNGKWRLA
+572 VYDDETKKWRAA

-588 EFEDIEDVYK
+588 EFEDLEDVYK
-598 SLQAGEK
+598 GLKAGEK

-618 TGKNGHLTDE
+618 TGKKGHLTDD
-628 GKAQSKSV
+628 GKTQSQGV
-636 GEKFKGEDI
+636 GAKLKGEDI
-645 YFANSNYTRS
+645 YFANSTYTRS
-655 YETCDNIAIG
+655 METCENIAKG
-665 AGMSGAEKNVI
+665 AGSSYSENTIEA
-676 DDLDG
+676 LDG

-701 WVVASEYTYKG
+701 WVVASEYAYKG
-712 SYSDAYYDL
+712 SYTDAFYDL
-721 EEYSEKY
+721 GTYSESF
-728 ITEVIKPEFSKVKK
+728 ITEIIKPEFANVKK

-755 LTAYFTNMKVNLR
+755 LTAYFTDKKVNLR
-768 YFDTKQWIN
+768 YFDTKQWVN

>member
-1 MNRLFWIII
+1 MNRLFWIIV
-10 SAWFAFSLQAC
+10 SVWFAFSMQAC

-26 SSNDENDPD
+26 SSNEELDPD
-35 EYEDEYDGEGG
+35 EIGDDYIDDDDDGR
-46 DNGKGDGNSSGSRWD
+46 SSGSRWE
-61 KKSSGVVQKDSLGNP
+61 KRSSGVVQKDSLGRP
-76 ISSAG
+76 ISSAAD
-81 EPGKPGEPGESGN
+81 PDKPGEPGEPGGSGN
-94 SSSSTGPVVG
+94 SSSSTGAVVG
-104 IKDTV
+104 IEDPV
-109 IVDTTAVVD
+109 IEDTTTVVD
-118 VDALPE
+118 VEALPE
-124 CTADNEGESFLVKSE
+124 CTAQSEGESFLVKSE
-139 NILYFCLAKEWVPS
+139 NILYFCLAGEWVPS
-153 DAVAQTAG
+153 EEVSQATG
-161 ISCRNGV
+161 ISCRDGK
-168 MVTGVNADDD
+168 MYTGVEDDD
-178 DDGGSSTGGYSSPW
+178 EKGSSSHGGW
-192 GNFGGGG
+192 GFG
-199 NSVNT
+199 NTVNT
-204 SAVDDSSA
+204 DAVDTA
-212 VPRMVGAHLVGV
+212 EPRIVGAHLVGV

-269 VDFVSPYLRV
+269 VDYVSPYLRV
-279 KANGFFRNELTGGL
+279 KANGYYRSELTGGL
-293 SSKPVTLEAVVD
+293 SSKAVTLEAVVD

-311 VNVNILTHMEAPRVL
+311 VNVNILTHMEAERVL

-337 VRAVKAQALREILSS
+337 IRAVKAQALRDILSS
-352 FEIQWDKS
+352 FDIQWDKS
-360 SGSSSGGNNGGF
+360 SGSGSTGGGGGF

-380 QQQTLTTDGRFAED
+380 QQQQLTTDGRFAED

-410 SIMMQRNGSGS
+410 SIMMQRKGSGS
-421 EMTSYAAGIADRIKG
+421 EMMSYAAGIADRIKG

-471 WKMGEVPDFEKHL
+471 WNMGEVPDFEKHL

-493 FGDCNAQKADSVFCI
+493 FGDCNAQNADTVKCI

-560 IKNGRVNKEAYY
+560 IKNGRVDKEKYY
-572 VYDNGKWRLA
+572 VYDDANKKWRVA

-588 EFEDIEDVYK
+588 EFEDLEDVYK
-598 SLQAGEK
+598 NLKSGEK

-628 GKAQSKSV
+628 GKAQSQGV
-636 GEKFKGEDI
+636 GAKLKGEDI
-645 YFANSNYTRS
+645 YFANSTYTRS
-655 YETCDNIAIG
+655 METCENVAKG
-665 AGMSGAEKNVI
+665 AGVSFTENTIEA
-676 DDLDG
+676 LDG

-701 WVVASEYTYKG
+701 WVVASEYAYKG
-712 SYSDAYYDL
+712 SYTDAFYDL
-721 EEYSEKY
+721 GTYSESF
-728 ITEVIKPEFSKVKK
+728 ITEIIKPEFANVKK

-755 LTAYFTNMKVNLR
+755 LTAYFTDKKVNLR

>member
-1 MNRLFWIII
+1 MNRLFWIIV
-10 SAWFAFSLQAC
+10 SVWFAFSMQAC

-26 SSNDENDPD
+26 SSNEELDPD
-35 EYEDEYDGEGG
+35 EIGDDYIDDDDDGR
-46 DNGKGDGNSSGSRWD
+46 SSGSRWE
-61 KKSSGVVQKDSLGNP
+61 KRSSGVVQKDSLGRP
-76 ISSAG
+76 ISSAAD
-81 EPGKPGEPGESGN
+81 PDKPGEPGEPGGSGN

-104 IKDTV
+104 IEDPV
-109 IVDTTAVVD
+109 IEDTTTVVD
-118 VDALPE
+118 VEALPE
-124 CTADNEGESFLVKSE
+124 CTAQSEGESFLVKSE
-139 NILYFCLAKEWVPS
+139 NILYFCLAGEWVPS
-153 DAVAQTAG
+153 EEVSQAAG
-161 ISCRNGV
+161 ISCRDGK
-168 MVTGVNADDD
+168 MYTGVEDDD
-178 DDGGSSTGGYSSPW
+178 EKGSSSGGTSLW
-192 GNFGGGG
+192 GNFGG

-204 SAVDDSSA
+204 AAVDTA
-212 VPRMVGAHLVGV
+212 EPRIVGARLVGV

-269 VDFVSPYLRV
+269 VDYVSPYLRV
-279 KANGFFRNELTGGL
+279 KANGYYRSELTGGL
-293 SSKPVTLEAVVD
+293 SPSPVTLEAVVD

-311 VNVNILTHMEAPRVL
+311 VNVNILTHMEAERVL

-337 VRAVKAQALREILSS
+337 IRAVKAQALRDILSS
-352 FEIQWDKS
+352 FDIQWEKS
-360 SGSSSGGNNGGF
+360 SGSGSTGGNGGF

-380 QQQTLTTDGRFAED
+380 QQQLTTDGRFAED

-410 SIMMQRNGSGS
+410 SIMMQRKGSGS
-421 EMTSYAAGIADRIKG
+421 EMMSYAAGIADRIKG

-471 WKMGEVPDFEKHL
+471 WNMGEVPDFEKHL

-560 IKNGRVNKEAYY
+560 IKNGRVDKEKYY
-572 VYDNGKWRLA
+572 VYDDETKKWRAA

-588 EFEDIEDVYK
+588 EFEDLEDVYK
-598 SLQAGEK
+598 SLQPGEK

-618 TGKNGHLTDE
+618 TGKKGHLTDD
-628 GKAQSKSV
+628 GKTQSQGV
-636 GEKFKGEDI
+636 GAKLKGEDI
-645 YFANSNYTRS
+645 YFANSTYTRS
-655 YETCDNIAIG
+655 METCENIAKG
-665 AGMSGAEKNVI
+665 AGSSYSENTIEA
-676 DDLDG
+676 LDG

-701 WVVASEYTYKG
+701 WVVASEYAYKG
-712 SYSDAYYDL
+712 SYTDAFYDL
-721 EEYSEKY
+721 GTYSESF
-728 ITEVIKPEFSKVKK
+728 ITEIIKPEFANVKK

-755 LTAYFTNMKVNLR
+755 LTAYFTDKKVNLR
-768 YFDTKQWIN
+768 YFDTKQWVN

>member
-1 MNRLFWIII
+1 MNRLFWIIV
-10 SAWFAFSLQAC
+10 SVWFAFSMQAC

-26 SSNDENDPD
+26 SSNEELDPD
-35 EYEDEYDGEGG
+35 EIGDDYIDDDDDGR
-46 DNGKGDGNSSGSRWD
+46 SSGSRWE
-61 KKSSGVVQKDSLGNP
+61 KRSSGVVQKDSLGRP
-76 ISSAG
+76 ISSAAD
-81 EPGKPGEPGESGN
+81 PDKPGEPGEPGGSGN

-104 IKDTV
+104 IEDPV
-109 IVDTTAVVD
+109 IEDTTTVVD
-118 VDALPE
+118 VEALPE
-124 CTADNEGESFLVKSE
+124 CTAQSEGESFLVKSE
-139 NILYFCLAKEWVPS
+139 NILYFCLAGEWVPS
-153 DAVAQTAG
+153 EEVSQATG
-161 ISCRNGV
+161 ISCRDGK
-168 MVTGVNADDD
+168 MYTGVEDDD
-178 DDGGSSTGGYSSPW
+178 EKGSSSGGTSPW
-192 GNFGGGG
+192 GNFGG

-204 SAVDDSSA
+204 AAVDTA
-212 VPRMVGAHLVGV
+212 EPRIVGARLVGV

-269 VDFVSPYLRV
+269 VDYVSPYLRV
-279 KANGFFRNELTGGL
+279 KANGYYRSELTGGL
-293 SSKPVTLEAVVD
+293 SPSPVTLEAVVD

-311 VNVNILTHMEAPRVL
+311 VNVNILTHMEAERVL

-337 VRAVKAQALREILSS
+337 IRAVKAQALRDILSS
-352 FEIQWDKS
+352 FDIQWEKS
-360 SGSSSGGNNGGF
+360 SGSGSTGGNGGF

-380 QQQTLTTDGRFAED
+380 QQQLTTDGRFAED

-410 SIMMQRNGSGS
+410 SIMMQRKGSGS
-421 EMTSYAAGIADRIKG
+421 EMMSYAAGIADRIKG

-471 WKMGEVPDFEKHL
+471 WNMGEVPDFEKHL

-537 EWRAATAVEK
+537 AWRAATAVEK

-560 IKNGRVNKEAYY
+560 IKNGRVDKEKYY
-572 VYDNGKWRLA
+572 VYDDENKKWRVA

-598 SLQAGEK
+598 SLKSGEK
-605 VIFFLRHAKRSDD
+605 VIFFLRHAKRGDD
-618 TGKNGHLTDE
+618 TGKNGHLTDD

-645 YFANSNYTRS
+645 YFANSTYTRS
-655 YETCDNIAIG
+655 FETCENIALG
-665 AGMSGAEKNVI
+665 AGMSGIEKNTNEN
-676 DDLDG
+676 LDG
-681 EWYVKDNNKLEQYK
+681 EWYVKDNSKLEQYK

-701 WVVASEYTYKG
+701 WVVASQYAYKG
-712 SYSDAYYDL
+712 DYTDAYYDL

-728 ITEVIKPEFSKVKK
+728 ITEVIKPEFAKVKK

-755 LTAYFTNMKVNLR
+755 LTAYFTDKKVNLR

-777 YLAGLAIIMGK
+777 YLAGLAIIMGS
-788 DGTIRYVPVRGLDS
+788 DGKIRYVPVKGLES

>member
-1 MNRLFWIII
+1 MNRLFWIIV
-10 SAWFAFSLQAC
+10 SVWFAFSMQAC

-26 SSNDENDPD
+26 SSNEELDPD
-35 EYEDEYDGEGG
+35 EIGDDYIDDDDDGR
-46 DNGKGDGNSSGSRWD
+46 SSGSRWE
-61 KKSSGVVQKDSLGNP
+61 KRSSGVVQKDSLDRP
-76 ISSAG
+76 ISSAAD
-81 EPGKPGEPGESGN
+81 PDKPGEPGEPGGSGN

-104 IKDTV
+104 IEDPV
-109 IVDTTAVVD
+109 IEDTTTVVD
-118 VDALPE
+118 VEALPE
-124 CTADNEGESFLVKSE
+124 CTAQSEGESFLVKSE
-139 NILYFCLAKEWVPS
+139 DILYFCLAGEWVPS
-153 DAVAQTAG
+153 EEVSQATG
-161 ISCRNGV
+161 ISCRDGK
-168 MVTGVNADDD
+168 MYTGVEDDD
-178 DDGGSSTGGYSSPW
+178 EKGSSSGGTSPW
-192 GNFGGGG
+192 GNFGG

-204 SAVDDSSA
+204 AAVDTA
-212 VPRMVGAHLVGV
+212 EPRIVGARLVGV

-269 VDFVSPYLRV
+269 VDYVSPYLRV
-279 KANGFFRNELTGGL
+279 KANGYYRSELTGGL
-293 SSKPVTLEAVVD
+293 SPSPVTLEAVVD

-311 VNVNILTHMEAPRVL
+311 VNVNILTHMEAERVL

-337 VRAVKAQALREILSS
+337 IRAVKAQALRDILSS
-352 FEIQWDKS
+352 FDIQWEKS
-360 SGSSSGGNNGGF
+360 SGSGSTGGNGGF

-380 QQQTLTTDGRFAED
+380 QQQLTTDGRFAED

-410 SIMMQRNGSGS
+410 SIMMQRKGSGS
-421 EMTSYAAGIADRIKG
+421 EMMSYAAGIADRIKG

-471 WKMGEVPDFEKHL
+471 WNMGEVPDFEKHL

-560 IKNGRVNKEAYY
+560 IKNGRVDKEKYY
-572 VYDNGKWRLA
+572 VYDDENKKWRAA
-582 TSDDIQ
+582 TNDDIQ
-588 EFEDIEDVYK
+588 EFEDLEDVYK
-598 SLQAGEK
+598 SLQPGEK

-618 TGKNGHLTDE
+618 TGKKGHLTDD
-628 GKAQSKSV
+628 GKTQSQGV
-636 GEKFKGEDI
+636 GAKLKGEDI
-645 YFANSNYTRS
+645 YFANSTYTRS
-655 YETCDNIAIG
+655 METCENIAKG
-665 AGMSGAEKNVI
+665 AGSSYSENTIEA
-676 DDLDG
+676 LDG

-701 WVVASEYTYKG
+701 WVVASEYAYKG
-712 SYSDAYYDL
+712 SYTDAFYDL
-721 EEYSEKY
+721 GTYSESF
-728 ITEVIKPEFSKVKK
+728 ITEIIKPEFANVKK

-755 LTAYFTNMKVNLR
+755 LTAYFTDKKVNLR
-768 YFDTKQWIN
+768 YFDTKQWVN

>member
-1 MNRLFWIII
+1 MNRLFWIIV
-10 SAWFAFSLQAC
+10 SVWFAFSMQAC

-26 SSNDENDPD
+26 SSNEELDPD
-35 EYEDEYDGEGG
+35 EIGDDYIDDDDDGR
-46 DNGKGDGNSSGSRWD
+46 SSGSRWE
-61 KKSSGVVQKDSLGNP
+61 KRSSGVVQKDSLGRP
-76 ISSAG
+76 ISSAAD
-81 EPGKPGEPGESGN
+81 PDKPGEPGEPGGSGN

-104 IKDTV
+104 IEDPV
-109 IVDTTAVVD
+109 IEDTTTVVD
-118 VDALPE
+118 VEALPE
-124 CTADNEGESFLVKSE
+124 CTAQSEGESFLVKSE
-139 NILYFCLAKEWVPS
+139 NILYFCLAGEWVPS
-153 DAVAQTAG
+153 EEVSQATG
-161 ISCRNGV
+161 ISCRDGK
-168 MVTGVNADDD
+168 MYTGVEDDD
-178 DDGGSSTGGYSSPW
+178 EKGSSSGGTSPW
-192 GNFGGGG
+192 GNFGGS
-199 NSVNT
+199 SVNT
-204 SAVDDSSA
+204 AAVDTA
-212 VPRMVGAHLVGV
+212 EPRIVGARLVGI

-269 VDFVSPYLRV
+269 VDYVSPYLRV
-279 KANGFFRNELTGGL
+279 KANGYYRSELTGGL
-293 SSKPVTLEAVVD
+293 SPSPVTLEAVVD

-311 VNVNILTHMEAPRVL
+311 VNVNILTHMEAERVL

-337 VRAVKAQALREILSS
+337 IRKVKAQALRDILSS
-352 FEIQWDKS
+352 FDIQWEKS
-360 SGSSSGGNNGGF
+360 SGSGSTGGNGGF

-380 QQQTLTTDGRFAED
+380 QQQLTTDGRFAED

-410 SIMMQRNGSGS
+410 SIMMQRKGSGS
-421 EMTSYAAGIADRIKG
+421 EMMSYAAGIADRIKG

-471 WKMGEVPDFEKHL
+471 WNMGEVPAFEKHL

-493 FGDCNAQKADSVFCI
+493 FGDCNAQNADTVKCI

-560 IKNGRVNKEAYY
+560 IKNGRVDKEKYY
-572 VYDNGKWRLA
+572 VYDDETKKWRAA

-598 SLQAGEK
+598 SLQPGEK

-618 TGKNGHLTDE
+618 TGKKGHLTDD
-628 GKAQSKSV
+628 GKTQSQGV
-636 GEKFKGEDI
+636 GAKLKGEDI
-645 YFANSNYTRS
+645 YFANSTYTRS
-655 YETCDNIAIG
+655 METCENIAKG
-665 AGMSGAEKNVI
+665 AGSSYSENTIEA
-676 DDLDG
+676 LDG

-701 WVVASEYTYKG
+701 WVVASEYAYKG
-712 SYSDAYYDL
+712 SYSDAFYDL
-721 EEYSEKY
+721 GNYSENF
-728 ITEVIKPEFSKVKK
+728 ITEIIKPEFANVKK

-755 LTAYFTNMKVNLR
+755 LTAYFTDKKVNLR

>member
-1 MNRLFWIII
+1 MNRLFWIIV
-10 SAWFAFSLQAC
+10 SVWFAFSMQAC

-26 SSNDENDPD
+26 SSNEELDPD
-35 EYEDEYDGEGG
+35 EIGDDYIDDDDDGR
-46 DNGKGDGNSSGSRWD
+46 SSGSRWE
-61 KKSSGVVQKDSLGNP
+61 KRSSGVVQKDSLGRP
-76 ISSAG
+76 ISSAAD
-81 EPGKPGEPGESGN
+81 PDKPGEPGEPGGSGN

-104 IKDTV
+104 IEDPV
-109 IVDTTAVVD
+109 IEDTTTVVD
-118 VDALPE
+118 VEALPE
-124 CTADNEGESFLVKSE
+124 CTAQSEGESFLVKSE
-139 NILYFCLAKEWVPS
+139 NILYFCLAGEWVPS
-153 DAVAQTAG
+153 EEVSQATG
-161 ISCRNGV
+161 ISCRDGK
-168 MVTGVNADDD
+168 MYTGVEDDD
-178 DDGGSSTGGYSSPW
+178 EKGSSSGGTSPW
-192 GNFGGGG
+192 GNFGG

-204 SAVDDSSA
+204 AAVDTA
-212 VPRMVGAHLVGV
+212 EPRIVGARLVGV

-232 GTSIK
+232 VTSIK

-269 VDFVSPYLRV
+269 VDYVSPYLRV
-279 KANGFFRNELTGGL
+279 KANGYYRSELTGGL
-293 SSKPVTLEAVVD
+293 SPSPVTLEAVVD

-311 VNVNILTHMEAPRVL
+311 VNVNILTHMEAERVL

-337 VRAVKAQALREILSS
+337 IRAVKAQALRDILSS
-352 FEIQWDKS
+352 FDIQWDKS
-360 SGSSSGGNNGGF
+360 SGSGSTGGNGGF

-380 QQQTLTTDGRFAED
+380 QQQLTTDGRFAED

-410 SIMMQRNGSGS
+410 SIMMQRKGSGS
-421 EMTSYAAGIADRIKG
+421 EMMSYAAGIADRIKG

-471 WKMGEVPDFEKHL
+471 WNMGEVPDFEKHL

-560 IKNGRVNKEAYY
+560 IKNGRVDKEKYY
-572 VYDNGKWRLA
+572 VYDDETKKWRAA

-588 EFEDIEDVYK
+588 EFEDLEDVYK
-598 SLQAGEK
+598 SLQPGEK

-618 TGKNGHLTDE
+618 TGKKGHLTDD
-628 GKAQSKSV
+628 GKTQSQGV
-636 GEKFKGEDI
+636 GAKLKGEDI
-645 YFANSNYTRS
+645 YFANSTYTRS
-655 YETCDNIAIG
+655 METCENIAKG
-665 AGMSGAEKNVI
+665 AGSSYSENTIEA
-676 DDLDG
+676 LDG

-701 WVVASEYTYKG
+701 WVVASEYAYKG
-712 SYSDAYYDL
+712 SYTDAFYDL
-721 EEYSEKY
+721 GTYSESF
-728 ITEVIKPEFSKVKK
+728 ITEIIKPEFANVKK

-755 LTAYFTNMKVNLR
+755 LTAYFTDKKVNLR
-768 YFDTKQWIN
+768 YFDTKQWVN

>member
-1 MNRLFWIII
+1 MNRLFWIIVCVF
-10 SAWFAFSLQAC
+10 SALSFEAC
-21 SGSSS
+21 SGHSSS
-26 SSNDENDPD
+26 SDP
-35 EYEDEYDGEGG
+35 EEIEDIYSEEG
-46 DNGKGDGNSSGSRWD
+46 SSGSRWE
-61 KKSSGVVQKDSLGNP
+61 KNSSGVVQKDSLGRP
-76 ISSAG
+76 ISSAADV
-81 EPGKPGEPGESGN
+81 GKPGEPGN

-104 IKDTV
+104 IQDTV
-109 IVDTTAVVD
+109 IADTTMVMD
-118 VDALPE
+118 VEALPE
-124 CTADNEGESFLVKSE
+124 CDAASEGESFFVKNE
-139 NILYFCLAKEWVPS
+139 NTLYFCLAKNWVPS
-153 DAVAQTAG
+153 DEVAQTTG

-168 MVTGVNADDD
+168 LVTGADVDDD
-178 DDGGSSTGGYSSPW
+178 DDDDAGSSGGTTFPW

-199 NSVNT
+199 NTVNT
-204 SAVDDSSA
+204 SAVDDSAA
-212 VPRMVGAHLVGV
+212 VPRMVGAHLVGI

-232 GTSIK
+232 GTSVK

-279 KANGFFRNELTGGL
+279 KASGYFRNELTGGL

-337 VRAVKAQALREILSS
+337 VRTVKAQALREILAS
-352 FEIQWDKS
+352 FEIQWDEKS
-360 SGSSSGGNNGGF
+360 SSTGGGNGGGF
-372 GGWNFGGQ
+372 GGGWGFGQQ

-410 SIMMQRNGSGS
+410 SIMMQRKGSGS
-421 EMTSYAAGIADRIKG
+421 EMLSYAAGIADRIKG

-471 WKMGEVPDFEKHL
+471 WNLGEVPAFEKHL

-493 FGDCNAQKADSVFCI
+493 FGDCGSHNADTVKYI

-516 CGGGYDQPGPTV
+516 APGGYDQPGPTV

-537 EWRAATAVEK
+537 EWRAATDLEK
-547 DTYGYGKGEYPGQ
+547 DTYGFGKGEYEGQ
-560 IKNGRVNKEAYY
+560 IKSGRVNTDRYY
-572 VYDNGKWRLA
+572 IYDDGKWRA
-582 TSDDIQ
+582 TTSDDIQ
-588 EFEDIEDVYK
+588 EFEELESVYK
-598 SLQAGEK
+598 SLKSGEK

-618 TGKNGHLTDE
+618 TGKKGHLTDE
-628 GKAQSKSV
+628 GKSQSKQV
-636 GEKFKGEDI
+636 GETLKGEDI
-645 YFANSNYTRS
+645 YFANSTYTRS
-655 YETCDNIAIG
+655 FETCENIAIG
-665 AGMSGAEKNVI
+665 AGISNLSENTIEA
-676 DDLDG
+676 LDG

-695 SNNGGG
+695 SSDGGG
-701 WVVASEYTYKG
+701 WAVASAYAYKG
-712 SYSDAYYDL
+712 AYADAFYDL
-721 EEYSEKY
+721 ETYSENF
-728 ITEVIKPEFSKVKK
+728 ITEIIKPEFKNVKR

-755 LTAYFTNMKVNLR
+755 LTAYFTDKKVNLR
-768 YFDTKQWIN
+768 YFETKQWIN
-777 YLAGLAIIMGK
+777 YLAGLAIIMGT
-788 DGTIRYVPVRGLDS
+788 DGKIRYVPVRGLDS

>member
-1 MNRLFWIII
+1 MNRLFWIIV

-26 SSNDENDPD
+26 SSNEEFNPD
-35 EYEDEYDGEGG
+35 EEYDDEYD
-46 DNGKGDGNSSGSRWD
+46 DPNSSGSGSSRHGD
-61 KKSSGVVQKDSLGNP
+61 KNSSAVVQRDSLGRP
-76 ISSAG
+76 ISSAADPDKPG
-81 EPGKPGEPGESGN
+81 EPGKPGT
-94 SSSSTGPVVG
+94 SSSSTGAVVG
-104 IKDTV
+104 IQDTV
-109 IVDTTAVVD
+109 IADTTVVVD
-118 VDALPE
+118 VESLPE

-139 NILYFCLAKEWVPS
+139 NVLYFCLAKEWVPS
-153 DAVAQTAG
+153 EEVSKTTG
-161 ISCRNGV
+161 ISCRDG
-168 MVTGVNADDD
+168 MMYTGAEDEDDD
-178 DDGGSSTGGYSSPW
+178 KGSSTGGNTSPW
-192 GNFGGGG
+192 GFGGGG
-199 NSVNT
+199 TTVNT
-204 SAVDDSSA
+204 AAVDTA
-212 VPRMVGAHLVGV
+212 EPRIVGARLVGV

-232 GTSIK
+232 GTSVK

-269 VDFVSPYLRV
+269 VDYVSPYLRV
-279 KANGFFRNELTGGL
+279 KANGYYRNELTGGL

-305 VTEKDT
+305 VTEKDS
-311 VNVNILTHMEAPRVL
+311 VNVNILTHMEAGRVL

-337 VRAVKAQALREILSS
+337 IRAVKAQALREILSS
-352 FEIQWDKS
+352 FEIQWDKTSS
-360 SGSSSGGNNGGF
+360 SGSTGGGNFPGWGF
-372 GGWNFGGQ
+372 GQ

-410 SIMMQRNGSGS
+410 SIMMLRKGTGS
-421 EMTSYAAGIADRIKG
+421 EMASYTAGIADRIKG

-471 WKMGEVPDFEKHL
+471 WNMGEVPDFEKHL

-493 FGDCNAQKADSVFCI
+493 FGDCNAQKADTVYCI

-537 EWRAATAVEK
+537 EWRVATAVEK
-547 DTYGYGKGEYPGQ
+547 DTYGYGKGTYPGQ
-560 IKNGRVNKEAYY
+560 IRNGRVNKEAYY
-572 VYDNGKWRLA
+572 VYDDDSGKWRAA

-598 SLQAGEK
+598 SLKSGEK

-628 GKAQSKSV
+628 GIAQSKSV
-636 GEKFKGEDI
+636 GEKLKGENI

-665 AGMSGAEKNVI
+665 AGMSGADKNTM
-676 DDLDG
+676 DALDG

-695 SNNGGG
+695 NNNGGG
-701 WVVASEYTYKG
+701 WVVASEYAYKG
-712 SYSDAYYDL
+712 SYSDAYYSLDT
-721 EEYSEKY
+721 YSENF
-728 ITEVIKPEFSKVKK
+728 IDEIIKPEFSKVKK

-755 LTAYFTNMKVNLR
+755 LTAYFTDKKVNLR

-777 YLAGLAIIMGK
+777 YLAGLAIIMGS
-788 DGTIRYVPVRGLDS
+788 DGKIRYVPVRGLES
-802 GTMTM
+802 GSMTM

>member
-1 MNRLFWIII
+1 MNRLFWIIV

-26 SSNDENDPD
+26 SSNEEYDPD
-35 EYEDEYDGEGG
+35 DEYDDEY
-46 DNGKGDGNSSGSRWD
+46 DDPNSSGSGSHRGD
-61 KKSSGVVQKDSLGNP
+61 KNSSAVVQRDSLGRP
-76 ISSAG
+76 ISSAADSD
-81 EPGKPGEPGESGN
+81 KPGESGN
-94 SSSSTGPVVG
+94 PSDPDNPNTSSSSTGAVIGIEDPV
-104 IKDTV
+104 IEDS
-109 IVDTTAVVD
+109 TAVVD

-124 CTADNEGESFLVKSE
+124 CTAQSEGESFLVKSE
-139 NILYFCLAKEWVPS
+139 NVLYFCLAGEWVPS
-153 DAVAQTAG
+153 EEVSQATG
-161 ISCRNGV
+161 ISCRDGK
-168 MVTGVNADDD
+168 MYTGVEDEDDD
-178 DDGGSSTGGYSSPW
+178 KGSSSGGGTSPW
-192 GNFGGGG
+192 GFGGG
-199 NSVNT
+199 NTVNT
-204 SAVDDSSA
+204 AAVDTA
-212 VPRMVGAHLVGV
+212 EPRIVGAHLVGV

-269 VDFVSPYLRV
+269 VDYVSPYLRV
-279 KANGFFRNELTGGL
+279 KANGYFRSELTGGL

-311 VNVNILTHMEAPRVL
+311 VNVNILTHMEAGRVL

-337 VRAVKAQALREILSS
+337 IRAVKAQALREILSS

-360 SGSSSGGNNGGF
+360 SGSSSTGGGNGGGF

-380 QQQTLTTDGRFAED
+380 QQQTLTTDGRAAED

-410 SIMMQRNGSGS
+410 SIMMQRKGSGS

-471 WKMGEVPDFEKHL
+471 WNMGEVPDFEKHL

-560 IKNGRVNKEAYY
+560 IKNGRVDKEKYY
-572 VYDNGKWRLA
+572 VYDDENKKWRVA

-598 SLQAGEK
+598 SLKSGEK
-605 VIFFLRHAKRSDD
+605 VIFFLRHAKRGDD
-618 TGKNGHLTDE
+618 TGKNGHLTDD

-645 YFANSNYTRS
+645 YFANSTYTRS
-655 YETCDNIAIG
+655 FETCENIALG
-665 AGMSGAEKNVI
+665 AGMSGIEKNTNEN
-676 DDLDG
+676 LDG
-681 EWYVKDNNKLEQYK
+681 EWYVKDNSKLEQYK

-701 WVVASEYTYKG
+701 WVVASQYAYKG
-712 SYSDAYYDL
+712 DYTDAYYDL

-728 ITEVIKPEFSKVKK
+728 ITEVIKPEFAKVKK

-755 LTAYFTNMKVNLR
+755 LTAYFTDKKVNLR

-777 YLAGLAIIMGK
+777 YLAGLAIIMGS
-788 DGTIRYVPVRGLDS
+788 DGKIRYVPVKGLES

>member
-1 MNRLFWIII
+1 MNRLFWIIV
-10 SAWFAFSLQAC
+10 SVWFAFSMQAC

-26 SSNDENDPD
+26 SSNEELDPD
-35 EYEDEYDGEGG
+35 EIGDDYIDDDDDGR
-46 DNGKGDGNSSGSRWD
+46 SSGSRWE
-61 KKSSGVVQKDSLGNP
+61 KRSSGVVQKDSLGRP
-76 ISSAG
+76 ISSAAD
-81 EPGKPGEPGESGN
+81 PDKPGEPGEPGGSGN

-104 IKDTV
+104 IEDPV
-109 IVDTTAVVD
+109 IEDTTTVVD
-118 VDALPE
+118 VEALPE
-124 CTADNEGESFLVKSE
+124 CTAQSEGESFLVKSE
-139 NILYFCLAKEWVPS
+139 NILYFCLAGEWVPS
-153 DAVAQTAG
+153 EEVSQAAG
-161 ISCRNGV
+161 ISCRDGK
-168 MVTGVNADDD
+168 MYTGVEDDD
-178 DDGGSSTGGYSSPW
+178 EKGSSSGGTSPW
-192 GNFGGGG
+192 GNFGG

-204 SAVDDSSA
+204 AAVDTA
-212 VPRMVGAHLVGV
+212 EPRIVGARLVGV

-269 VDFVSPYLRV
+269 VDYVSPYLRV
-279 KANGFFRNELTGGL
+279 KANGYYRSELTGGL
-293 SSKPVTLEAVVD
+293 SPSPVTLEAVVD

-311 VNVNILTHMEAPRVL
+311 VNVNILTHMEAERVL

-337 VRAVKAQALREILSS
+337 IRAVKAQALRDILSS
-352 FEIQWDKS
+352 FDIQWDKS
-360 SGSSSGGNNGGF
+360 SGSGSTGGNGGF

-380 QQQTLTTDGRFAED
+380 QQQLTTDGRFAED

-410 SIMMQRNGSGS
+410 SIMMQRKGSGS
-421 EMTSYAAGIADRIKG
+421 EMMSYAAGIADRIKG

-471 WKMGEVPDFEKHL
+471 WNMGEVPDFEKHL

-560 IKNGRVNKEAYY
+560 IKNGRVDKEKYY
-572 VYDNGKWRLA
+572 VYDDETKKWRAA

-588 EFEDIEDVYK
+588 EFEDLEDVYK
-598 SLQAGEK
+598 NLKAGEK

-618 TGKNGHLTDE
+618 TGKKGHLTDD
-628 GKAQSKSV
+628 GKTQSQNV
-636 GEKFKGEDI
+636 GAKLKGEDI
-645 YFANSNYTRS
+645 YFANSTYTRS
-655 YETCDNIAIG
+655 METCENIAKG
-665 AGMSGAEKNVI
+665 AGSSYSENTIEA
-676 DDLDG
+676 LDG

-701 WVVASEYTYKG
+701 WVVASEYAYKG
-712 SYSDAYYDL
+712 SYTDAFYDL
-721 EEYSEKY
+721 GTYSESF
-728 ITEVIKPEFSKVKK
+728 ITEIIKPEFANVKK

-755 LTAYFTNMKVNLR
+755 LTAYFTDKKVNLR
-768 YFDTKQWIN
+768 YFDTKQWVN

>member
-1 MNRLFWIII
+1 MNRLFWIIV
-10 SAWFAFSLQAC
+10 SVWFAFSMQAC

-26 SSNDENDPD
+26 SSNEELDPD
-35 EYEDEYDGEGG
+35 EIGDDYIDDDDDGR
-46 DNGKGDGNSSGSRWD
+46 SSGSRWE
-61 KKSSGVVQKDSLGNP
+61 KRSSGVVQKDSLGRP
-76 ISSAG
+76 ISSAAD
-81 EPGKPGEPGESGN
+81 PDKPGEPGEPGGSGN

-104 IKDTV
+104 IEDPV
-109 IVDTTAVVD
+109 IEDTTTVVD
-118 VDALPE
+118 VEALPE
-124 CTADNEGESFLVKSE
+124 CTAQSEGESFLVKSE
-139 NILYFCLAKEWVPS
+139 NILYFCLAGEWVPS
-153 DAVAQTAG
+153 EEVSQATG
-161 ISCRNGV
+161 ISCRDGK
-168 MVTGVNADDD
+168 MYTGVEDDD
-178 DDGGSSTGGYSSPW
+178 EKGSSSGGTSPW
-192 GNFGGGG
+192 GNFGG

-204 SAVDDSSA
+204 AAVDTA
-212 VPRMVGAHLVGV
+212 EPRIVGARLVGV

-269 VDFVSPYLRV
+269 VDYVSPYLRV
-279 KANGFFRNELTGGL
+279 KANGFYRSELTGGL
-293 SSKPVTLEAVVD
+293 SPSPVTLEAVVD

-311 VNVNILTHMEAPRVL
+311 VNVNILTHMEAERVL

-337 VRAVKAQALREILSS
+337 IRAVKAQALRDILSS
-352 FEIQWDKS
+352 FDIQWEKS
-360 SGSSSGGNNGGF
+360 SGSGSTGGNGGF

-380 QQQTLTTDGRFAED
+380 QQQLTTDGRFAED

-410 SIMMQRNGSGS
+410 SIMMQRKGSGS
-421 EMTSYAAGIADRIKG
+421 EMMSYAAGIADRIKG

-471 WKMGEVPDFEKHL
+471 WNMGEVPDFEKHL

-560 IKNGRVNKEAYY
+560 IKNGRVDKEKYY
-572 VYDNGKWRLA
+572 VYDDENKKWRAA

-588 EFEDIEDVYK
+588 EFEDLEDVYK
-598 SLQAGEK
+598 GLKAGEK

-618 TGKNGHLTDE
+618 TGKKGHLTDD
-628 GKAQSKSV
+628 GKTQSQNV
-636 GEKFKGEDI
+636 GAKLKGEDI
-645 YFANSNYTRS
+645 YFANSTYTRS
-655 YETCDNIAIG
+655 METCENIAKG
-665 AGMSGAEKNVI
+665 AGSSYSENTIEA
-676 DDLDG
+676 LDG

-701 WVVASEYTYKG
+701 WVVASEYAYKG
-712 SYSDAYYDL
+712 SYSDAFYDL
-721 EEYSEKY
+721 GNYSENF
-728 ITEVIKPEFSKVKK
+728 ITEIIKPEFANVKK

-755 LTAYFTNMKVNLR
+755 LTAYFTDKKVNLR
-768 YFDTKQWIN
+768 YFDTKQWVN

>member
-1 MNRLFWIII
+1 MNRLFWIIV
-10 SAWFAFSLQAC
+10 SVWFAFSMQAC

-26 SSNDENDPD
+26 SSNEELDPD
-35 EYEDEYDGEGG
+35 EIGDDYIDDDDDGR
-46 DNGKGDGNSSGSRWD
+46 SSGSRWE
-61 KKSSGVVQKDSLGNP
+61 KRSSGVVQKDSLGRP
-76 ISSAG
+76 ISSAAD
-81 EPGKPGEPGESGN
+81 PDKPGEPGEPGGSGN

-104 IKDTV
+104 IEDPV
-109 IVDTTAVVD
+109 IEDTTTVVD
-118 VDALPE
+118 VEALPE
-124 CTADNEGESFLVKSE
+124 CSAQSEGESFLVKSE
-139 NILYFCLAKEWVPS
+139 NILYFCLAGEWIPS
-153 DAVAQTAG
+153 EEVSQATG
-161 ISCRNGV
+161 ISCRDGK
-168 MVTGVNADDD
+168 MYTGVEDDD
-178 DDGGSSTGGYSSPW
+178 EKGSSSGGTSPW
-192 GNFGGGG
+192 GNFGG

-204 SAVDDSSA
+204 AAVDTA
-212 VPRMVGAHLVGV
+212 EPRIVGARLVGV

-269 VDFVSPYLRV
+269 VDYVSPYLRV
-279 KANGFFRNELTGGL
+279 KANGYYRSELTGGL
-293 SSKPVTLEAVVD
+293 SPSPVTLEAVVD

-311 VNVNILTHMEAPRVL
+311 VNVNILTHMEAERVL

-337 VRAVKAQALREILSS
+337 IRAVKAQALRDILSS
-352 FEIQWDKS
+352 FDIQWEKS
-360 SGSSSGGNNGGF
+360 SGSGSTGGNGGF

-380 QQQTLTTDGRFAED
+380 QQQLTTDGRFAED

-410 SIMMQRNGSGS
+410 SIMMQRKGSGS

-471 WKMGEVPDFEKHL
+471 WNMGEVPAFEKHL

-493 FGDCNAQKADSVFCI
+493 FGDCNAQNADTVKCI

-560 IKNGRVNKEAYY
+560 IKNGRVDKEKYY
-572 VYDNGKWRLA
+572 VYDDENKKWRAA

-588 EFEDIEDVYK
+588 EFEDLEDVYK
-598 SLQAGEK
+598 GLKAGEK

-618 TGKNGHLTDE
+618 TGKKGHLTDD
-628 GKAQSKSV
+628 GKTQSQNV
-636 GEKFKGEDI
+636 GAKLKGEDI
-645 YFANSNYTRS
+645 YFANSTYTRS
-655 YETCDNIAIG
+655 METCENIANG
-665 AGMSGAEKNVI
+665 AGSSYSENTIEA
-676 DDLDG
+676 LDG

-701 WVVASEYTYKG
+701 WVVASEYAYKG
-712 SYSDAYYDL
+712 SYTDAFYDL
-721 EEYSEKY
+721 GTYSESF
-728 ITEVIKPEFSKVKK
+728 ITEIIKPEFANVKK

-755 LTAYFTNMKVNLR
+755 LTAYFTDKKVNLR
-768 YFDTKQWIN
+768 YFDTKQWVN